1 MELLLEFVYS
11 GNVNIPAT
19 ELESFMTLAKRLEVE
34 GLVNDMSETRNI
46 PSSPKISETEP
57 TIIDNLFDKS
67 NFEDLQD
74 VGKSNASTEDTN
86 GKLQTEKLT
95 FEEFDAV
102 KSTND
107 DMKVDGFNDQYD
119 RIVKK
124 MIITSDDGSKCREC
138 QYAGKRGHVK
148 EHVEKHIHGFEF
160 QCNECERTFSRKY
173 SLRKHR
179 QLHSK
184 KG

>member
-1 MELLLEFVYS
+1 
-11 GNVNIPAT
+11 
-19 ELESFMTLAKRLEVE
+19 
-34 GLVNDMSETRNI
+34 MS
-46 PSSPKISETEP
+46 
-57 TIIDNLFDKS
+57 NLIKFEAYTCEFDKLQSQPVYLS
-67 NFEDLQD
+67 NFER
-74 VGKSNASTEDTN
+74 
-86 GKLQTEKLT
+86 LT

-119 RIVKK
+119 RIVKE

-160 QCNECERTFSRKY
+160 QCNECERTFNRKY

-179 QLHSK
+179 QLHFK
-184 KG
+184 RG